1 MIILQNNALMN
12 INKKIL
18 LLLFLIPNLVIGDPV
33 TITDDWADNSSYK
46 TNSLYVNGDKI
57 SHNNKKLLLND
68 QVILDLEKL
77 SGNASELD
85 VYANGHQIFIVN
97 KKNSSI
103 NYYDLVSNKI
113 THTKKI
119 ELSIIE
125 NIIFNC
131 KYGSYEMIKQD
142 DDDKYFLL
150 INRPMSERPEKYKT
164 YYYLG
169 GGRTDI
175 SYINVNGSELPYDSN
190 KLLIDQDSKFI
201 GELLNLKFLGPN
213 CRLSNKLVINF

>member
-1 MIILQNNALMN
+1 M
-12 INKKIL
+12 KKLI
-18 LLLFLIPNLVIGDPV
+18 LLLFLIPNLVMGDPM

-68 QVILDLEKL
+68 QVILNLEKI
-77 SGNASELD
+77 SGKAKELD
-85 VYANGHQIFIVN
+85 VYANGQEIFIVN

-103 NYYDLVSNKI
+103 NHYNLISNKI

-150 INRPMSERPEKYKT
+150 INRPMSKRPEKYKT
-164 YYYLG
+164 YYYLA

-201 GELLNLKFLGPN
+201 GELPNLKFLGPG

>member
-1 MIILQNNALMN
+1 M
-12 INKKIL
+12 KKLL
-18 LLLFLIPNLVIGDPV
+18 LLLFLIPNLVIGDTV

-46 TNSLYVNGDKI
+46 TNILYVNGDKI

-131 KYGSYEMIKQD
+131 KYGSYEMVKQD
-142 DDDKYFLL
+142 DDDKSL
-150 INRPMSERPEKYKT
+150 PKEERKIKQIEHSAH
-164 YYYLG
+164 
-169 GGRTDI
+169 I
-175 SYINVNGSELPYDSN
+175 
-190 KLLIDQDSKFI
+190 
-201 GELLNLKFLGPN
+201 
-213 CRLSNKLVINF
+213 

>member
-1 MIILQNNALMN
+1 M
-12 INKKIL
+12 KKLL
-18 LLLFLIPNLVIGDPV
+18 LLLFLIPNLVMGDPM
-33 TITDDWADNSSYK
+33 TITDDWANNSSYK
-46 TNSLYVNGDKI
+46 TNTLYINGDKI

-68 QVILDLEKL
+68 QVILDLEKI
-77 SGNASELD
+77 SGKAKDLD
-85 VYANGHQIFIVN
+85 VYANGHEIFIVN

-103 NYYDLVSNKI
+103 NHYNLISNKI

-131 KYGSYEMIKQD
+131 KYGSNEMVKQEYTNNVYSY

-150 INRPMSERPEKYKT
+150 INRPMSKRPEKYKT
-164 YYYLG
+164 YYYLA

-201 GELLNLKFLGPN
+201 GELPNLKFLGPG

>member
-1 MIILQNNALMN
+1 M
-12 INKKIL
+12 KKIL
-18 LLLFLIPNLVIGDPV
+18 LLLLLIPNLVIGDPV

-164 YYYLG
+164 YYYLA

-201 GELLNLKFLGPN
+201 GELPNLKFLGPG

>member
-1 MIILQNNALMN
+1 M
-12 INKKIL
+12 KKIL
-18 LLLFLIPNLVIGDPV
+18 LLLLLIPNLVIGDPV

-57 SHNNKKLLLND
+57 SHNNKKLLWND
-68 QVILDLEKL
+68 QVILDLEKI
-77 SGNASELD
+77 SGKAKELD

-164 YYYLG
+164 YYYLA

-201 GELLNLKFLGPN
+201 GELPNLKFLGPG
-213 CRLSNKLVINF
+213 CRLSNKLVINFWETEKNSTRF

>member
-1 MIILQNNALMN
+1 MTF
-12 INKKIL
+12 KKLL
-18 LLLFLIPNLVIGDPV
+18 LLLFLIPNLVIGDPM
-33 TITDDWADNSSYK
+33 TITDDWAVNSSSK
-46 TNSLYVNGDKI
+46 TNILYVNGDKI

-131 KYGSYEMIKQD
+131 KYGSYEMVKQD

-164 YYYLG
+164 YYYLA

-201 GELLNLKFLGPN
+201 GELPNLKFLGPG